1 MFLIHLVHCK
11 ECKYYLQWARSIL
24 RWIETIILLCV
35 LIYQTAPIGRIR
47 MEKEDFDL
55 LFFNT
60 F

>member
-1 MFLIHLVHCK
+1 MDWD
-11 ECKYYLQWARSIL
+11 YYP
-24 RWIETIILLCV
+24 TLCIN
-35 LIYQTAPIGRIR
+35 IYQTAPIGRIR